1 MTLFCSYHRLTK
13 SGALS
18 AKRAAEGMG
27 GGRQRPKLRIL
38 LQLSAI
44 CIAAVMLAKQA
55 EAKYTATVI
64 DYDVIYILTGI
75 ARDGAY
81 RTFSYTAMT
90 LTEAQKTHMRNPY
103 TFSVWQHYRTDSLPV
118 DRVYAQEGDVA
129 TTVTA
134 WNKHVGG
141 IDKPAVGDTAT
152 HRSKEMYDQGGR
164 TTIRTC
170 QGTAGGG
177 DIADASWLAVMPGT
191 SCFTDPPVP
200 ASCTVVMEGGT
211 TVALGAIPVGEARTQ
226 RRTISVRCSRATNV
240 KWEVGRASDKNLTLR
255 GGEPGCATA
264 TTTPFPLTVAVPA
277 STLSTDLCL
286 SITGRWTTGGSKSA
300 SGVLIFTPD

>member
-55 EAKYTATVI
+55 EAKYAPTVF

-75 ARDGAY
+75 ARDGEY

-90 LTEAQKTHMRNPY
+90 LTAAQRTHMNYPY
-103 TFSVWQHYRTDSLPV
+103 TFSVWQQYRADGATE

-129 TTVTA
+129 TSVTA

-152 HRSKEMYDQGGR
+152 HRSKDRYDQVGR
-164 TTIRTC
+164 TTIKTC
-170 QGTAGGG
+170 QGTAGQG
-177 DIADASWLAVMPGT
+177 DVASASWLAVMPGT

-200 ASCTVVMEGGT
+200 ASCTVDMAGGT
-211 TVALGAIPVGEARTQ
+211 TVALGAIPVGEARTET
-226 RRTISVRCSRATNV
+226 RTISVRCSRATNV
-240 KWEVGRASDKNLTLR
+240 KWEVGGASDKNLTLR
-255 GGEPGCATA
+255 GGEPGCA

-286 SITGRWTTGGSKSA
+286 SITGLWTTGGSKSA